1 MATDRDFMTL
11 HRDSLVID
19 SHNDTI
25 VSHIRRGNLGLDGNP
40 TKDRDRRSG
49 TVAYLRG
56 LLDAADRKE
65 EAQID
70 FPKMRAGGI
79 DAAFFAVDVTRAWKN
94 HLTYA
99 LDALGYFEE
108 EVERLPGEALIAR
121 SAEDILRAKGE
132 GKLAAILVVENS
144 DGLEGSL
151 NVLRMLHR
159 VGVRSIGLTHNPRS
173 EAADGNAEERNG
185 SGLTTFGVRLVE
197 EMNRLGVLVDVSHIN
212 ERGFWDVMG
221 VTRRPVV
228 ASHSDCKAVC
238 DHPRNLTDRQIEALA
253 KNGGVMGVT
262 FVPGFVDAEAPTLER
277 LLDHID
283 HAVKL
288 VGPDHVGIGSDFD
301 GGGTALKDAT
311 AFPRIT
317 EGLLNRGYS
326 EGDVRK
332 ILGENHL
339 RVLREAIG

>member
-1 MATDRDFMTL
+1 MATDRDFLTL

-40 TKDRDRRSG
+40 TKDRERRSG

-70 FPKMRAGGI
+70 FPKMRAGGV

-108 EVERLPGEALIAR
+108 EVERLQEESLIAR
-121 SAEDILRAKGE
+121 SAADILRAKGE

-185 SGLTTFGVRLVE
+185 SGLTAFGVRLVE

-212 ERGFWDVMG
+212 QRGFWDVMG
-221 VTRRPVV
+221 VTQRPVI

-311 AFPRIT
+311 EFPRIT

-339 RVLREAIG
+339 RVLRAAIG